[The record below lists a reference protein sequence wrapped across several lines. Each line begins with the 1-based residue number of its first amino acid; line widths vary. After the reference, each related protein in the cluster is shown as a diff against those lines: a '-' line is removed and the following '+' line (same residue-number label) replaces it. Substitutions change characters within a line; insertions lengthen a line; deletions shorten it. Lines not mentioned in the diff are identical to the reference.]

1 MSYTFFDDTSVVRPA
16 QGPGYAPGFAPEKTA
31 RPGLYL
37 RGGKRIFDIAVSLL
51 VLPFVLPTVLCLW
64 AVMFL
69 NGGSGFYAQPRVGR
83 GGRLFRCLKIR
94 TMAPDAD
101 RLLETYLAG
110 NPEIAAEWHRNQKLR
125 NDPRITRLG
134 RFLRRTSL
142 DELPQIWNV
151 LKGDMSLVGPR
162 PFTPDQKALYDAE
175 TPVGS
180 YYRLRPGIT
189 GPWQV
194 GARNLGAFRD
204 RVHYDEDYA
213 ANVTFLRDLAI
224 GLKTVVVV
232 LKATGT

>member
-1 MSYTFFDDTSVVRPA
+1 MSYIFLDDRSVVPPA
-16 QGPGYAPGFAPEKTA
+16 QGPKYAPGFAPAGTA

-37 RGGKRIFDIAVSLL
+37 RGGKRVLDIVVSLL
-51 VLPFVLPTVLCLW
+51 VLPIVLPTVLGLW

-69 NGGSGFYAQPRVGR
+69 NGGSGFYAQLRVGR

-110 NPEIAAEWHRNQKLR
+110 DPDAAAEWHRNQKLR
-125 NDPRITRLG
+125 NDPRITRFG
-134 RFLRRTSL
+134 RLLRRTSL

-151 LKGDMSLVGPR
+151 LRGDMSLVGPR

-175 TPVGS
+175 TPAGS

-194 GARNLGAFRD
+194 GPRNLGAFAD
-204 RVHYDEDYA
+204 RVRYDEEYA
-213 ANVTFLRDLAI
+213 ANVSLWRDLGI
-224 GLKTVVVV
+224 GLKTVAVV
-232 LKATGT
+232 LRATGT